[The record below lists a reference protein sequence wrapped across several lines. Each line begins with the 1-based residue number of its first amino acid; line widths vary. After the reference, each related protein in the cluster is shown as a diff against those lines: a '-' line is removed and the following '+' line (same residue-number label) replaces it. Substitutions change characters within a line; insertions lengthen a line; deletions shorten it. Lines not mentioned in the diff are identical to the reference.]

1 MNSGFKFAAL
11 AAFGLIAAAPA
22 LAQVVAEP
30 AADTGAVITREVRVL
45 PFDVSRKLKIARTP
59 TPPSAIIVGTYWS
72 CTIHDDREICKI
84 KLVVCTDDQSQ
95 CVEV

>member
-11 AAFGLIAAAPA
+11 TAFGLVATDPV
-22 LAQVVAEP
+22 LAQVAAEQ
-30 AADTGAVITREVRVL
+30 AADTGAVIPREVRVL

-72 CTIHDDREICKI
+72 CTLHDDREICKI

>member
-1 MNSGFKFAAL
+1 MNSGFRFAAL
-11 AAFGLIAAAPA
+11 AAFGLVASTPA
-22 LAQVVAEP
+22 LAQVAAEP

-45 PFDVSRKLKIARTP
+45 PFDVSRKLKITRTP